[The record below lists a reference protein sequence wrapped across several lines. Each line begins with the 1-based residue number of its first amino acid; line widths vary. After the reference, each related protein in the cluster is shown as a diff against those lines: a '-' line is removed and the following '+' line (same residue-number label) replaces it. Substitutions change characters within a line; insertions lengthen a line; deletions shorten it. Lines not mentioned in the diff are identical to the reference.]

1 MDPSPADARAARAP
15 RSGLLAPGR
24 VSALVHSPWVA
35 RITWI
40 ALALLTGPALGDAL
54 ADTSRPVQ
62 LVASVGA
69 WALWL
74 GVLVATLVPTTV
86 SLTALR
92 IAAPS
97 AAVAA
102 FAALV
107 DAGASAT
114 TIVGLAAALAAA
126 LAALAPETA
135 EAFVDGSSYGDE
147 RRMPLKVPIALLAGP
162 AELAWVAVVA
172 GLCAGPLLLGARQW
186 VAGGVA
192 LAVGLPAAWWGVRV
206 LHVLSRRWLVFVP
219 TGVVVH
225 DQLTLV
231 DPILLRRG
239 VVRSVGP
246 APADSGALDLTGGA
260 AGLALEVRLNETVTL
275 LPVAKRRS
283 PAELEEVTAM
293 LVTPSR
299 PGRVVDESRRRRLG

>member
-1 MDPSPADARAARAP
+1 V
-15 RSGLLAPGR
+15 LTPGR
-24 VSALVHSPWVA
+24 VASVLHSPWPA
-35 RITWI
+35 RITW
-40 ALALLTGPALGDAL
+40 LVLPLLTGPALGEAL
-54 ADTSRPVQ
+54 ADASRPVQ

-74 GVLVATLVPTTV
+74 GVLIATLVPTTV

-92 IAAPS
+92 IAAPG
-97 AAVAA
+97 AALAA
-102 FAALV
+102 AAALV

-114 TIVGLAAALAAA
+114 TTVGLVAALAAA

-147 RRMPLKVPIALLAGP
+147 RRMPLTVPVALLAGP
-162 AELAWVAVVA
+162 AELAWLAVVA
-172 GLCAGPLLLGARQW
+172 GVCAGPLLLAARQW

-206 LHVLSRRWLVFVP
+206 LHVLARRWLVFVP

-225 DQLTLV
+225 DQLTLA

-246 APADSGALDLTGGA
+246 APADSEALDLTGGA
-260 AGLALEVRLNETVTL
+260 SGLALELRLNEAVAL
-275 LPVAKRRS
+275 LPVARRRS
-283 PAELEEVTAM
+283 PAELTEVTAV

-299 PGRVVDESRRRRLG
+299 PGRVVAESRRRRLG